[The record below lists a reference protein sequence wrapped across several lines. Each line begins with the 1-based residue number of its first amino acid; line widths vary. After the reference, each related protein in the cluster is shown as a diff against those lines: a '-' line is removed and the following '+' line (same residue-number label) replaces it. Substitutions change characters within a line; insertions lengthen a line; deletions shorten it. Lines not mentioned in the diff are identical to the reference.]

1 MRRERE
7 RTERPG
13 VRLVVSGMEQM
24 TITPSRRLEA
34 RHAYGRAVDAFEPVA
49 WRPPSPARFD
59 TRVANDVRSEPEPT
73 LSQMADGIPGW
84 LIVVLGGVVAA
95 LMGAFLGGALS
106 I

>member
-1 MRRERE
+1 
-7 RTERPG
+7 
-13 VRLVVSGMEQM
+13 MEQM

-59 TRVANDVRSEPEPT
+59 NRVANDVAPEPEPT
-73 LSQMADGIPGW
+73 LSDMADGMPAW
-84 LIVVLGGVVAA
+84 LTVVLGGIVAA
-95 LMGAFLGGALS
+95 LMGAFLGGALH

>member
-1 MRRERE
+1 
-7 RTERPG
+7 
-13 VRLVVSGMEQM
+13 MEQM

-59 TRVANDVRSEPEPT
+59 GRVANDVTPEPEPT
-73 LSQMADGIPGW
+73 FSEMADGMPAW
-84 LIVVLGGVVAA
+84 LTVVLGGIVAA
-95 LMGAFLGGALS
+95 LMGAFLGGALH